1 MKHSKR
7 KLYCFISIY
16 YVRGN
21 GDGWQGFPICS
32 VVKNLPASARDTGEV
47 GSVHGSPRSSGE
59 GNGHPLQYFC
69 LKNPM
74 NKGAWRASLHG
85 VTKSWRRLSDLAY
98 TAITIGILLYTVI
111 SLMIRIFILAVI
123 ISHHERFNNFLDC
136 CSVSEFFRY
145 IYLFP
150 SVGVC

>member
-32 VVKNLPASARDTGEV
+32 VVKNLPATARDTGEV

-85 VTKSWRRLSDLAY
+85 VTELEKTERLSIH
-98 TAITIGILLYTVI
+98 THNNWHFTIHSHIPYDQNLYF
-111 SLMIRIFILAVI
+111 SCNYF
-123 ISHHERFNNFLDC
+123 S
-136 CSVSEFFRY
+136 
-145 IYLFP
+145 P
-150 SVGVC
+150 